1 MRSLAFGSI
10 LVAVAASHPLAAQA
24 PVVINE
30 FAYDDASTDDR
41 EFVEL
46 FNRSGATVDVSGWVV
61 ACSDSLGPN
70 PSYTIPPATF
80 LAAGDY
86 YVLGSALV
94 PGVDQ
99 VIGTT
104 NLFENDQEAIV
115 LRDAFANVVDAVVY
129 EASTGSWPAAPAEG
143 RPIFGAFLSSDT
155 LPTSWSRLRDGYDT
169 DDNALDFRI
178 MPATSGASNDV
189 ASVVPF
195 NENFDALA
203 IDSPAPLWSGSDA
216 PPYVVD
222 PSVPSAQNPKVVP
235 PSPQGGNSMVF
246 SAPSGAGNG
255 RSWMLVSD
263 AEATLWYSAQFYF
276 DAPAPTNPADTITW
290 SLGLRGTT
298 GSRYVPPD
306 PDRLGAV
313 DQNGD
318 TGLSWTYRATATGST
333 LWLIDNHAGGTS
345 HFVLAR
351 IQDPAPGWHQLSFNA
366 ANGRARAF
374 FDGVEY
380 GAPIHQTAGGVYF
393 GVVTSTTGGAA
404 LAAYVDDSKSKKIA
418 TITVS
423 GDPACLGNCPF
434 NNAHA
439 TTVATEP
446 PVGVGRYAFQVIPT
460 KGAFSAAQLCF
471 RSGVAKPSG
480 TLATVAIHGD
490 SSGAPSA
497 APLTATN
504 GGAPYSLTATF
515 PAGEAKGPEWLLA
528 SPTGGP
534 WIVPSS
540 VTSFFI
546 VIDVT
551 ERIHVP
557 ICDEVSEGQIAEI
570 DYLIDTGS
578 GWDRSQAP
586 AAWAWRWLCDPQ
598 NDATNDWQAVECA
611 LGSTITNVGGGGPP
625 SSIALSALSTLQF
638 VPPLDLAVLG
648 LPTCSFYPANP
659 ILSLVFGSPFG
670 EYTYAIAVPNDP
682 TLSGIE
688 VFSQWIFFDPFL
700 PFPLNLS
707 VSPRAAITVH

>member
-1 MRSLAFGSI
+1 MRNLAFGSI
-10 LVAVAASHPLAAQA
+10 LVAVVVSHHLAAQA
-24 PVVINE
+24 PVVVNE
-30 FAYDDASTDDR
+30 FAYDDTGTDDR

-46 FNRSGATVDVSGWVV
+46 YNRSGVTVDLSGWMV

-70 PSYTIPPATF
+70 PSYTIAPGTL

-86 YVLGSALV
+86 WVLGSPLV

-129 EASTGSWPAAPAEG
+129 EASTGSWPTAPAEG

-169 DDNALDFRI
+169 DDNGIDFRI
-178 MPATSGASNDV
+178 MPATPGVSNDL
-189 ASVVPF
+189 ASVSPF
-195 NENFDALA
+195 DQNFDALA
-203 IDSPAPLWSGSDA
+203 IDSPAPLWGGSDA

-222 PSVPSAQNPKVVP
+222 PTLPSAQNPKVVP
-235 PSPQGGNSMVF
+235 PSPQGGKAMVF

-318 TGLSWTYRATATGST
+318 TGLSWTYRATATGRT

-393 GVVTSTTGGAA
+393 GIVTSTTGGAA
-404 LAAYVDDSKSKKIA
+404 LAAYSDDVHSKKIA
-418 TITVS
+418 TITIP
-423 GDPACLGNCPF
+423 GDPACLGNCPRL
-434 NNAHA
+434 NEYAETLA
-439 TTVATEP
+439 TAP
-446 PVGVGRYAFQVIPT
+446 PVGVGRYALLVTGFET
-460 KGAFSAAQLCF
+460 FSAEALCF
-471 RSGVAKPSG
+471 YGGVAKPSAAD
-480 TLATVAIHGD
+480 ATVSLHENSG
-490 SSGAPSA
+490 GAPG
-497 APLTATN
+497 PLLTATD
-504 GGAPYSLTATF
+504 GITTWDLIGTLDADQVHGLDWVAAPTMSGMPWMVDSTAW
-515 PAGEAKGPEWLLA
+515 PE
-528 SPTGGP
+528 
-534 WIVPSS
+534 
-540 VTSFFI
+540 FYI
-546 VIDVT
+546 VIDLT

-557 ICDEVSEGQIAEI
+557 ISDSLEGGGDPDSIP
-570 DYLIDTGS
+570 YLADSGS
-578 GWDRSQAP
+578 GWGPSTLPAP
-586 AAWAWRWLCDPQ
+586 WAFRWRCNP
-598 NDATNDWQAVECA
+598 TNDTTSGWQGSECA
-611 LGSTITNVGGGGPP
+611 PGSIITAFGGGGPP
-625 SSIALSALSTLQF
+625 SSVALAALSTVQAS
-638 VPPLDLAVLG
+638 PPLDLTVLG
-648 LPTCSFYPANP
+648 LPTCLFYPANP
-659 ILSLVFGSPFG
+659 ILLAVIGSPIG
-670 EYTYAIAVPNDP
+670 EYTYPIAVPNSP
-682 TLSGIE
+682 SLAGIAI
-688 VFSQWIFFDPFL
+688 FSQWVFFDPFL
-700 PFPLNLS
+700 PFPSNMS
-707 VSPRAAITVH
+707 VSPRATITL